1 MDPVFF
7 GGTDMFRSIFNPD
20 NSLMITITQ
29 ITDCIFLSLFWL
41 LGCFP
46 VITAGAAT
54 AALYHAVWR
63 EFRQG
68 DKHSWQQFLKSFRQN
83 LKMSL
88 VPAVIILVLGG
99 ILIKGMIL
107 VWNSAVYG
115 NISWAVFAAAAFM
128 ATVIVGIGS
137 ILFPMLS
144 RFDNSTAAL
153 FSNTIR
159 LGLAH
164 LPRTLA
170 LGLINGMTILLCI
183 RYVIPLFF
191 LPALAALISTLFI
204 EPMFRPYMPKEDAA

>member
-1 MDPVFF
+1 
-7 GGTDMFRSIFNPD
+7 MFRSIFNPD
-20 NSLMITITQ
+20 NPLMITITQ

-46 VITAGAAT
+46 VVTAGTAT
-54 AALYHAVWR
+54 AALYNAVWR

-83 LKMSL
+83 LKMGL
-88 VPAVIILVLGG
+88 VPTVIVLVLAG
-99 ILIKGMIL
+99 LLVRGMIL

-115 NISWAVFAAAAFM
+115 NVSWAVFAAAAFV
-128 ATVIVGIGS
+128 ATVIIGIGS

-144 RFDNSTAAL
+144 RFENSTGAL

-170 LGLINGMTILLCI
+170 LGLVNGMTILLCV
-183 RYVIPLFF
+183 RYVAPLFF

-204 EPMFRPYMPKEDAA
+204 EPMFRPYMPKEEDAA

>member
-1 MDPVFF
+1 
-7 GGTDMFRSIFNPD
+7 MFRSIFNPD
-20 NSLMITITQ
+20 NPLMITITQ

-46 VITAGAAT
+46 VITAGTAT
-54 AALYHAVWR
+54 AALYNAVWR

-83 LKMSL
+83 LKMGL
-88 VPAVIILVLGG
+88 VPTVIVLVLAG
-99 ILIKGMIL
+99 LLVRGMIL

-115 NISWAVFAAAAFM
+115 NVSWAVFAAAAFV
-128 ATVIVGIGS
+128 ATVIIGIGS

-144 RFDNSTAAL
+144 RFENSTGAL

-170 LGLINGMTILLCI
+170 LGLVNGMTILLCV
-183 RYVIPLFF
+183 RYVAPLFF

-204 EPMFRPYMPKEDAA
+204 EPMFRPYMPKEEDAA